1 MLEDL
6 GESALDRLIH
16 EETTEELLSML
27 TERQRIMIHQFY
39 FQRKTQ
45 KEISEEFEITTATI
59 REILDRAIQR
69 IQKKYGLV
77 EKPCQC
83 GKRVDCYERE
93 KTKRKRS
100 ICITRE

>member
-45 KEISEEFEITTATI
+45 K
-59 REILDRAIQR
+59 
-69 IQKKYGLV
+69 KYGLV